1 MKQKLNCILL
11 VDDDPATNF
20 LHKRVIQKEDCAE
33 KIATVENGEQ
43 ALQYLQSLVAE
54 NLPAPELI
62 FLDINMPIMNAWE
75 FLEAYHLLPEA
86 QKNKTVIV
94 MLTTSLNP
102 DDELHAAKFPDI
114 SAYHFKPLDKNILQE
129 ILEKN
134 FAALM

>member
-20 LHKRVIQKEDCAE
+20 LHKRVIQKEDCTE
-33 KIATVENGEQ
+33 KIVTVENGEQ
-43 ALQYLQSLVAE
+43 ALQYLQSLAAE

-75 FLEAYHLLPEA
+75 FLEAYYLLPEA

-94 MLTTSLNP
+94 VLTTSINP
-102 DDELHAAKFPDI
+102 DDELQAAKFPDI
-114 SAYHFKPLDKNILQE
+114 SAYHFKPLDKNMLQE